1 MKKNQWEKKC
11 SSATS
16 QSLICQWV
24 INVISRGYAR
34 LAPFVPIQEE
44 SLWNW
49 NWVLLISYHTGWL
62 VLRLFLIRIWKYN
75 LSITIWLRC
84 SVGDATLKVKPIY
97 IYIYSIYIYTV
108 KNKGSLLASMF
119 LWRTL
124 NIHGTFQMQKRFF
137 IVEKDSLDF

>member
-34 LAPFVPIQEE
+34 LAPFVPIQDE

-62 VLRLFLIRIWKYN
+62 VLRLFLIRIWNYN
-75 LSITIWLRC
+75 LSITIWLKC
-84 SVGDATLKVKPIY
+84 SVGDATLKVIY
-97 IYIYSIYIYTV
+97 MYTL
-108 KNKGSLLASMF
+108 KNKGSLLASMV

-137 IVEKDSLDF
+137 IVEKVSLDF